1 MPGTG
6 PGMTTESPCVNSMGI
21 GSRMWYYAAR
31 RILYAVPIALGVTV
45 ICFALVFLAPGDPV
59 QLLLP
64 PDASAQDVEYLKKL
78 YGFDKPIPIQYLRW
92 LVRAISGDLG
102 VSLQTSRPV
111 FDEVSRALSNTIV
124 IALGAVLVAFPLA
137 FVFGTI
143 AARYAGRPA
152 DRIITAASVVGV
164 SVPNYWLG
172 IVLIIIFAVELGWL
186 PATGM
191 GSQGSDSFHITD
203 WAQFKYAIL
212 PIATLSMV
220 PLGIIMRSTRS
231 AVAEVLAND
240 FILTL
245 RAKGLGE
252 IAVLRHAV
260 RNALPQMLAV
270 MGLQFGYL
278 VGGSILIE
286 TVFTWPG
293 TGFLLS
299 KAILTRDIPI
309 LQGAILV
316 LALCFV
322 ATNLGV
328 DLLQTA
334 IDPRI
339 KRA

>member
-1 MPGTG
+1 
-6 PGMTTESPCVNSMGI
+6 
-21 GSRMWYYAAR
+21 MWLYIAR
-31 RILYAVPIALGVTV
+31 RILYAVPIAIGVTV
-45 ICFALVFLAPGDPV
+45 ICFGLVFLAPGDPI

-64 PDASAQDVEYLKKL
+64 PDASQQDVAYLRKL
-78 YGFDKPIPIQYLRW
+78 YGFDQPVPVQYAKW
-92 LVRAISGDLG
+92 LARAVTGDLG

-111 FDEVSRALSNTIV
+111 IGEVSRALSNTIV
-124 IALGAVLVAFPLA
+124 IAAGAVLVAFTLA
-137 FVFGTI
+137 FVLGTL
-143 AARYAGRPA
+143 AAWNAGSLV
-152 DRIITAASVVGV
+152 DRGITAVSVFGV

-172 IVLIIIFAVELGWL
+172 IVLIIIFSVDLGWL

-191 GSQGSDSFHITD
+191 GSKGSDSFDITKWD
-203 WAQFKYAIL
+203 QVKYAIL

-231 AVAEVLAND
+231 AVAEVLAHD
-240 FILTL
+240 FVQTL

-252 IAVLRHAV
+252 VAVLRHAV
-260 RNALPQMLAV
+260 RNALPQILAV

-299 KAILTRDIPI
+299 KAILTRDIPV
-309 LQGAILV
+309 LQGAILI

-322 ATNLGV
+322 ATNLVV